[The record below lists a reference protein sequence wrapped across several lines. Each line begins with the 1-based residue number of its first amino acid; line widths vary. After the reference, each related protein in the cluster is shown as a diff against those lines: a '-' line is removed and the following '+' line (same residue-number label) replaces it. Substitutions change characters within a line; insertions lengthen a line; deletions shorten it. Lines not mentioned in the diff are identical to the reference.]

1 MSQVIPF
8 PPVPRISARDLD
20 NIKVAVEKAIMAHHV
35 LQTYLDEIQ
44 NDARLSHIEPDE
56 LIEIMTAM
64 LKQKEKQY

>member
-8 PPVPRISARDLD
+8 PPVPKISSRDLD

-44 NDARLSHIEPDE
+44 ADPRLSYLEADE
-56 LIEIMTAM
+56 LIEILAVM
-64 LKQKEKQY
+64 LNQKEKQN